1 LGNDLKRPVVAQNAY
16 LVFIN
21 RLGEIGIEPPLD
33 VEVYIDTLQL
43 KIIKLY

>member
-1 LGNDLKRPVVAQNAY
+1 MAQNAY

-21 RLGEIGIEPPLD
+21 RLGEIGIEPPVD

-43 KIIKLY
+43 KIIVTIQPHENIF